1 MKILA
6 LLKMTSLSRQLKKL
20 AAPQTSLL
28 KLDKKKPSLLFDPLE
43 AANLDR
49 DAVFEIGRFSCLVG
63 FEAVTKILF
72 CRLVGS

>member
-1 MKILA
+1 
-6 LLKMTSLSRQLKKL
+6 MTSLSRQLRKL

-49 DAVFEIGRFSCLVG
+49 DAVYEIGTYSPPYT
-63 FEAVTKILF
+63 EII
-72 CRLVGS
+72 